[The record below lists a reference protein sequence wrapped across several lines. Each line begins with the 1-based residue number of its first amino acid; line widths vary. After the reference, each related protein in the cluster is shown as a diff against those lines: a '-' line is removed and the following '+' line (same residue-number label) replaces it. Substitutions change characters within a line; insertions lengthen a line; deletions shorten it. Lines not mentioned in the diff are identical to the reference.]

1 MLNKVILIGNLVR
14 DPELTQTPSGISVCK
29 FTLAVNRNFTNAN
42 GERDTDFINIV
53 TWRGLA
59 ESCGKYLVKGKKA
72 AVSGSLQTSSYEDRD
87 GNKRYR
93 TDVVAD
99 EVEFLPSGNK
109 EGAEPQSSGDTAQ
122 KKKTLRE
129 LTPTQDDGL
138 PF

>member
-1 MLNKVILIGNLVR
+1 MLNKVILIGNVVR

-29 FTLAVNRNFTNAN
+29 FTLAVNRNYTNAN
-42 GERDTDFINIV
+42 GERDADFINIV

-59 ESCGKYLVKGKKA
+59 ENCGKYLVKGKKA
-72 AVSGSLQTSSYEDRD
+72 AVSGSLQTSSYEDKD

-109 EGAEPQSSGDTAQ
+109 DGAEPKTAGDTAQ
-122 KKKTLRE
+122 KKKTVHE
-129 LTPTQDDGL
+129 LTPTEDDGL

>member
-1 MLNKVILIGNLVR
+1 MNKCVLVGNLVR

-29 FTLAVNRNFTNAN
+29 FTLAVNRNYTNAN
-42 GERDTDFINIV
+42 GERDADFINIV

-59 ESCGKYLVKGKKA
+59 ENCGKYLAKGKKV
-72 AVSGSLQTSSYEDRD
+72 AVCGSLQTSGYEDKD

-109 EGAEPQSSGDTAQ
+109 DGAESQISGDTAQ
-122 KKKTLRE
+122 KKKTVHE
-129 LTPTQDDGL
+129 LTPTEDDGL

>member
-1 MLNKVILIGNLVR
+1 MGNLVR

-29 FTLAVNRNFTNAN
+29 FTLAVNRNYTNAN
-42 GERDTDFINIV
+42 GERDADFINIV

-59 ESCGKYLVKGKKA
+59 ENCGKYLVKGKKV
-72 AVSGSLQTSSYEDRD
+72 AVCGSLQMSSYEDKD

-99 EVEFLPSGNK
+99 DVEFLPNGNK
-109 EGAEPQSSGDTAQ
+109 DGAESQISGDTAQ

>member
-1 MLNKVILIGNLVR
+1 MNKCVLVGNLVL

-29 FTLAVNRNFTNAN
+29 FTLAVNRNYTNAN
-42 GERDTDFINIV
+42 GERDADFINIV

-59 ESCGKYLVKGKKA
+59 ENCGKYLVKGKKV
-72 AVSGSLQTSSYEDRD
+72 AVCGSLQMSSYEDKD

-99 EVEFLPSGNK
+99 DVEFLPNGNK
-109 EGAEPQSSGDTAQ
+109 DGAESQISGDTAQ
-122 KKKTLRE
+122 KKKTVHE
-129 LTPTQDDGL
+129 LTPTEDDGL

>member
-1 MLNKVILIGNLVR
+1 MNNIILVGNLVR
-14 DPELTQTPSGISVCK
+14 DPELTQTQSGVSLCK
-29 FTLAVNRNFTNAN
+29 FTLAVNRNYTNAN
-42 GERDTDFINIV
+42 GEREADFINIV

-59 ESCGKYLVKGKKA
+59 ENCGRYLAKGKKV
-72 AVSGSLQTSSYEDRD
+72 AVCGSLQTSSYEDND

-122 KKKTLRE
+122 KKKTVHE
-129 LTPTQDDGL
+129 LTLTEDDGL